1 MATESKAGDE
11 TAIERLPTDRLLSE
25 RWSTERDPRIRDRIV
40 GLLKTRERTEGA
52 AAWPSTEMQAYEEA
66 AGLYPDPEDP
76 TFAARLFSKREFY
89 EARAIAASIL
99 EGQTDPCASAAA
111 SRVFELTPVQRIVSR
126 FLHPSTPYN
135 GMLLF
140 HGVGVG
146 KTCSAV
152 TVAEEY
158 LEKAPHMKVIVLAP
172 HALQDNF
179 KQTIFDTGKIE
190 WIGDEATGQ
199 WSSKQC
205 TGTSYLE
212 RLNLLETND
221 MRKVQYQVD
230 EDKRK
235 RYTIT
240 GYQAFANWIMRTLKA
255 EIGAGLV
262 DPELRR
268 EAEDDI
274 LRRLFSDHMI
284 IVDEAHNLRD
294 TSAEGFA
301 ADESPATGEASENK
315 GGQNLHPFLKRIAL
329 VSEGLKL
336 VLMTATPMY
345 NTAPEILRLL
355 NYLIMNDTKSEK
367 MQIPPSLFGP
377 DDELRPGGAMKALER
392 AARKYVSYMRGE
404 NPFTFPLRLM
414 PQARSADLVAD
425 WPVISATKAPVD
437 FSTPGIQ
444 EALNAMPI
452 VLTEPVPG
460 SPPERLLRAGTA
472 TATATAA
479 AGGAGGAAA
488 TTTNTMLDLR
498 MQMANISYP
507 NSLYGT
513 TGWESSFSAV
523 SQQAS
528 VWKIRCFSPK
538 AGFDVDSV
546 FAGEGL
552 RTHAPKIHRIVA
564 SVSKARGIS
573 FVYSRYI
580 KAGAQPLAVAL
591 ERAGFQRRLADGTVA
606 PLLLGSS
613 VPPVAPICA
622 LCGHTGAEHNA
633 DYKHPFRPAYYIL
646 LTSDTSVTPSFK
658 GLIKRATTWPEDPE
672 YGPLGSQVK
681 VIIGS
686 QVASEGLDLKCVRE
700 MHILDAWYHL
710 NRTDQIIGRA
720 IRYCSH
726 TALRAVEDR
735 DRVAPMAYNNCL
747 IYLHALMIPDF
758 ETADLYAYRL
768 AIQKALMVGHV
779 QRLIKKNAFDCNL
792 ELEAISFV
800 GLKDRPQIDAQGF
813 VNEGSLNDQDFT
825 TYCDYQRCKHECAA
839 TIARSE
845 EEGLRLD
852 LSTFGVQDA
861 RSIVLKSQDRVRAL
875 FYDPAAPDE
884 ARIMIPET
892 MAQDA
897 FTGLPWEIRSAAL
910 LELLDPRAF
919 QLTHKDGLRG
929 YLVKKAG
936 FLVFQPAAV
945 TDTDVPIT
953 MRYARAF
960 QIRRRF
966 MKPRPVL
973 LEMGRT
979 GLATAASASVAPS
992 AGGAAMG
999 GAGGGPTGGPSEFV
1013 GDTGGPAAAAAAATA
1028 TAPGPK
1034 PTSSLAALWPAWTAF
1049 LGGTGPMP
1057 VNRAIPSLWSWIIR
1071 HYAAIPESRTVASRW
1086 FYEKLT
1092 TYEDRVAF
1100 CERAIA
1106 TREEPLLSI
1115 LKPDLL
1121 MSSTV
1126 TAYRVYN
1133 PATNAVEYRCA
1144 TEGGSFAPC
1153 SSKIAD
1159 LIAAR
1164 LGPGPLAIPGSVGSI
1179 LGFLALKE
1187 GGLVFKT
1194 LDTTKKLTASTVGAE
1209 CGNTSQLK
1217 EHHPRVAALHAAA
1230 AADPRLGPLMLPDS
1244 LESFEPIKAGAKVR
1258 MSTTGPEHMR
1268 DITHQPLCLYM
1279 EFLTRILDAVRL
1291 GGVRWYLSPIEA
1303 LAVDRFKGKK

>member
-1 MATESKAGDE
+1 MATESKEGNKGNE
-11 TAIERLPTDRLLSE
+11 GMPLERLPTQRLLSE
-25 RWSTERDPRIRDRIV
+25 RWATEPDFKVRDRIV

-52 AAWPSTEMQAYEEA
+52 STWPSTEMAAYEES

-76 TFAARLFSKREFY
+76 AFAARLFSKREFY
-89 EARAIAASIL
+89 EARAISASIL
-99 EGQTDPCASAAA
+99 EGQTDPCTSAAA
-111 SRVFELTPVQRIVSR
+111 ARVFELTPVQRIVSR
-126 FLHPSTPYN
+126 FLHPTTPYN

-152 TVAEEY
+152 TVAEQF
-158 LEKAPHMKVIVLAP
+158 LEMAPHMKVIVLAP

-179 KQTIFDTGKIE
+179 KNTIFDADKIS
-190 WIGDEATGQ
+190 WDATKNE

-212 RLNLLETND
+212 RLNLMEVND
-221 MRKVQYQVD
+221 IRKVQYQVD

-240 GYQAFANWIMRTLKA
+240 GYQAFANWITRTLKA
-255 EIGAGLV
+255 EIGAGLA

-268 EAEDDI
+268 AAEDDI
-274 LRRLFSDHMI
+274 LRRLFSDHLI

-315 GGQNLHPFLKRIAL
+315 GGQNLHPFLKRIVL
-329 VSEGLKL
+329 LSEGLRL

-355 NYLIMNDTKSEK
+355 NYLIMNDTKSER

-377 DDELRPGGAMKALER
+377 NDELRSGGALKALER

-404 NPFTFPLRLM
+404 NPFTFPLRLK
-414 PQARSADLVAD
+414 PAEVEVDLISR
-425 WPVISATKAPVD
+425 WPVVSATKTPVD
-437 FSTPGIQ
+437 FTMPGVR
-444 EALNAMPI
+444 EALNAMPLI
-452 VLTEPVPG
+452 FTEPIPD
-460 SPPERLLRAGTA
+460 SPPERLLRAGTS
-472 TATATAA
+472 TALPSAA
-479 AGGAGGAAA
+479 AGAAGTGP
-488 TTTNTMLDLR
+488 TTSAMLDLR

-513 TGWESSFSAV
+513 TGWESAFSAV
-523 SQQAS
+523 SQQGS
-528 VWKIRCFSPK
+528 IWKLQCFSPK

-546 FAGEGL
+546 FQGEGL
-552 RTHAPKIHRIVA
+552 RLHAPKIHRVIS
-564 SVSKARGIS
+564 SVTKARGIC

-606 PLLLGSS
+606 PLLVGSS
-613 VPPVAPICA
+613 VTPVAPICA
-622 LCGHTGAEHNA
+622 ICGSQDGAAHKP
-633 DYKHPFRPAYYIL
+633 DHPFRPAYYIL
-646 LTSDTSVTPSFK
+646 LTSNTSVTPSFK

-672 YGPLGSQVK
+672 FGPLGTQVK

-700 MHILDAWYHL
+700 MHVLDAWYHL

-726 TALRAVEDR
+726 TALRRVEDR
-735 DRVAPMAYNNCL
+735 DRVSPMAYNNCL

-825 TYCDYQRCKHECAA
+825 TYCDYQACKHECAV
-839 TIARSE
+839 TVARSE

-852 LSTFGVQDA
+852 LSTFGVADA
-861 RSIVLKSQDRVRAL
+861 RAIVLKNQDLVRNL
-875 FYDPAAPDE
+875 FYNPEEPE
-884 ARIMIPET
+884 KARIMIPET

-897 FTGLPWEIRSAAL
+897 FSGLPWEIRSAAL

-936 FLVFQPAAV
+936 FLVFQPAII

-960 QIRRRF
+960 QIRRHF
-966 MKPRPVL
+966 MKPRPMFAA
-973 LEMGRT
+973 LEDASAFPAAPF
-979 GLATAASASVAPS
+979 LPAASEFPS
-992 AGGAAMG
+992 AAGAA
-999 GAGGGPTGGPSEFV
+999 AGPPP
-1013 GDTGGPAAAAAAATA
+1013 PAPA
-1028 TAPGPK
+1028 PK
-1034 PTSSLAALWPAWTAF
+1034 PSASSFLPLWPAWTAF
-1049 LGGTGPMP
+1049 VAGEGPFP
-1057 VNRAIPSLWSWIIR
+1057 VNKAIPAIWSWLMR
-1071 HYAAIPESRTVASRW
+1071 HYAPIPESRGVALRW

-1092 TYEDRVAF
+1092 TYEERVTL

-1106 TREEPLLSI
+1106 TKEEPLFST
-1115 LKPDLL
+1115 LKPDL
-1121 MSSTV
+1121 MISSTV

-1133 PATNAVEYRCA
+1133 PATNSVETRCSSA
-1144 TEGGSFAPC
+1144 EGGFSPC
-1153 SSKIAD
+1153 SSKIAE

-1164 LGPGPLAIPGSVGSI
+1164 LGPGPLAIPGAVGTI

-1291 GGVRWYLSPIEA
+1291 GGLRWYLSPIEA

>member
-1 MATESKAGDE
+1 MATEFKEGDLPL
-11 TAIERLPTDRLLSE
+11 ERVPTDRLLSE
-25 RWSTERDPRIRDRIV
+25 RWATEPDFKVRDRII
-40 GLLKTRERTEGA
+40 GLLKTRERTEGMVI
-52 AAWPSTEMQAYEEA
+52 WPSTEMQAYEES

-76 TFAARLFSKREFY
+76 AFAARLFSKREFY
-89 EARAIAASIL
+89 EARAISASIL

-111 SRVFELTPVQRIVSR
+111 ARVFELTPVQRIVSR

-152 TVAEEY
+152 TIAEQC
-158 LEKAPHMKVIVLAP
+158 LEMAPHMKVIVLAP

-179 KQTIFDTGKIE
+179 KNTIFDTDKIE
-190 WIGDEATGQ
+190 WNPAEGQ

-212 RLNLLETND
+212 RLNLMEVND

-240 GYQAFANWIMRTLKA
+240 GYQAFANWITRTLKA
-255 EIGAGLV
+255 EIGAGLA

-268 EAEDDI
+268 AAEDDI
-274 LRRLFSDHMI
+274 LRRLFSDHLI

-329 VSEGLKL
+329 LAEGLRL

-355 NYLIMNDTKSEK
+355 NYLIMNDTKSER

-377 DDELRPGGAMKALER
+377 NDELRSGGALKALER

-404 NPFTFPLRLM
+404 NPFTFPLRLK
-414 PQARSADLVAD
+414 PADSEVDLISK
-425 WPVISATKAPVD
+425 WPVVSATKTPVD
-437 FSTPGIQ
+437 FTMPGVR

-452 VLTEPVPG
+452 VFTEPIPG
-460 SPPERLLRAGTA
+460 SPPERLLRAGTS
-472 TATATAA
+472 TAVPSAA
-479 AGGAGGAAA
+479 SAIPSTSA
-488 TTTNTMLDLR
+488 MLDLR

-523 SQQAS
+523 SQQGS
-528 VWKIRCFSPK
+528 IWKLQCFSPK
-538 AGFDVDSV
+538 AGFEIDSV
-546 FAGEGL
+546 FQGEGL
-552 RTHAPKIHRIVA
+552 RLHAPKIHRVVN
-564 SVSKARGIS
+564 SVTKARGIC

-580 KAGAQPLAVAL
+580 KAGAQPLAIAL

-606 PLLLGSS
+606 PLLVGVS
-613 VPPVAPICA
+613 PVAPICA
-622 LCGHTGAEHNA
+622 ICGSQDGAAHKP
-633 DYKHPFRPAYYIL
+633 DHPFRPAYYIL
-646 LTSDTSVTPSFK
+646 LTSNTSVSPAFK

-672 YGPLGSQVK
+672 FGPLGTQVK

-700 MHILDAWYHL
+700 MHVLDAWYHL

-726 TALRAVEDR
+726 TALRRVEDR
-735 DRVAPMAYNNCL
+735 DRVSPMAYNNCL

-825 TYCDYQRCKHECAA
+825 TYCDYQACKHECAV
-839 TIARSE
+839 TVARSE

-852 LSTFGVQDA
+852 LSTFGVADA
-861 RSIVLKSQDRVRAL
+861 RAIVLKHQDLVRRL
-875 FYDPAAPDE
+875 FYDPEEPE
-884 ARIMIPET
+884 KARIMVPDT
-892 MAQDA
+892 MIQDV
-897 FTGLPWEIRSAAL
+897 FSDLPWEIRSAAL

-936 FLVFQPAAV
+936 YLVFQPASV
-945 TDTDVPIT
+945 TDTEIPIT

-960 QIRRRF
+960 QIRRHF
-966 MKPRPVL
+966 MKPRPL
-973 LEMGRT
+973 FAALED
-979 GLATAASASVAPS
+979 VAPS
-992 AGGAAMG
+992 AGAFPIA
-999 GAGGGPTGGPSEFV
+999 SEFPV
-1013 GDTGGPAAAAAAATA
+1013 ASAAGSGPI
-1028 TAPGPK
+1028 APPPAPK
-1034 PTSSLAALWPAWTAF
+1034 PSATSFLSLWPAWTAF
-1049 LGGTGPMP
+1049 LAGEGPFP
-1057 VNRAIPSLWSWIIR
+1057 VSKAIPSIWSWIMR
-1071 HYAAIPESRTVASRW
+1071 HYASIPEARGVALRW

-1092 TYEDRVAF
+1092 TYEERVSL
-1100 CERAIA
+1100 CERAI
-1106 TREEPLLSI
+1106 TMKEEPLFST
-1115 LKPDLL
+1115 LKPDL
-1121 MSSTV
+1121 MITSTV

-1133 PATNAVEYRCA
+1133 PATNSVETRCA
-1144 TEGGSFAPC
+1144 SSDGGFAPC
-1153 SSKIAD
+1153 SSKIAE
-1159 LIAAR
+1159 LIATR
-1164 LGPGPLAIPGSVGSI
+1164 LGPGPLAIPGDVGTV

-1187 GGLVFKT
+1187 GGIVFKT

-1230 AADPRLGPLMLPDS
+1230 AADPRIGPLMLPDS
-1244 LESFEPIKAGAKVR
+1244 LESFEPIKAGAKGR
-1258 MSTTGPEHMR
+1258 MASGGPEHMR

-1279 EFLTRILDAVRL
+1279 EFLTRILDAIRL
-1291 GGVRWYLSPIEA
+1291 GGKRWYLSPIEA
-1303 LAVDRFKGKK
+1303 LAVDRFKSKK